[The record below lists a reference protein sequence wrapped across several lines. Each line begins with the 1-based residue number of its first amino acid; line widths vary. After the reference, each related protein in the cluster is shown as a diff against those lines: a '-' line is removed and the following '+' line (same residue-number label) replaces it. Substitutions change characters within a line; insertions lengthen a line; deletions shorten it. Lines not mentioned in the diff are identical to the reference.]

1 MALLA
6 IDKLILNCV
15 SKKILDMIKLVLN
28 NSNLSK
34 EISLFVQISSKMID
48 LFSQTMAREQ

>member
-15 SKKILDMIKLVLN
+15 SKKILDMIKLVLI

-34 EISLFVQISSKMID
+34 EILLFVQISSKMID